1 MLKRIKFA
9 SVPVEDQERA
19 LDFYTKKLG
28 WETAPAPAGSGD
40 RSMNSG
46 LALPFPR
53 RPRRPG
59 HRAVS
64 WCTLVRPGVG

>member
-28 WETAPAPAGSGD
+28 WET
-40 RSMNSG
+40 RS
-46 LALPFPR
+46 
-53 RPRRPG
+53 
-59 HRAVS
+59 RAS
-64 WCTLVRPGVG
+64 RLR